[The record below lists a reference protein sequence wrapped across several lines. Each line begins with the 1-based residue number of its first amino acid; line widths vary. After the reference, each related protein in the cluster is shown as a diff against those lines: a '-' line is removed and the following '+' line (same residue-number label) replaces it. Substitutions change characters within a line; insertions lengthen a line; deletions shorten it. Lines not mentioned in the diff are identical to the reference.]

1 MAEDL
6 KADIDLDTGKT
17 VITDNEGNE
26 VEESERNKK
35 LKKFMK
41 KAFDYSPIGMSYNM
55 SRGIM
60 DSTIKLLDR
69 AINENEL
76 NKVEEIKF
84 SDIIALIKGGKDN
97 FEELD
102 LSFSAKKVNGFNVVK
117 LRDEVADPNTNIDFG
132 KKGDLH
138 LKIKVKYK

>member
-26 VEESERNKK
+26 VEDTERQKK
-35 LKKFMK
+35 IKKFMK

>member
-26 VEESERNKK
+26 VEETERQKK
-35 LKKFMK
+35 IKKFMK